1 MAVEQWNRQL
11 LQRDRSMTV
20 ERVVVEAG
28 GIYSTAPTSYLS
40 FAARIPGFVND
51 DLDRA
56 LYRDRSL
63 VRLSALRGSGFL
75 VPITMID
82 EVVAANDRRYLYE
95 QWIEKLVGVK
105 TRESWRVRILAL
117 LDGRVMPAR
126 EIRSELGVSAGDSEA
141 LRFLLSALSQNRQVA
156 AASGTRGWRDNQHGY
171 ALWSQWFPDH
181 PPIDVDP
188 ESARVKVANWYL
200 KGHGP
205 GSVDHFAW
213 WSGMKKGNAAE
224 VLSHFDEIGPGVFDL
239 DDPPDRVEPSGLRL
253 LPVWDT
259 ALVAPKGRRRMV
271 RTAHQPFVYDASGNL
286 TSTIVRDGGVIGVW
300 SRGGDDTHFAVKAA
314 PFESFTKVVRLEI
327 EDEANLVG
335 AAVGATQVSVEF
347 VDEMP
352 DLTTA
357 SRNRF
362 LSPLKDS

>member
-1 MAVEQWNRQL
+1 
-11 LQRDRSMTV
+11 MTV
-20 ERVVVEAG
+20 EQVVVEAG

-40 FAARIPGFVND
+40 YAARIPGFVND

-75 VPITMID
+75 VPITLID
-82 EVVAANDRRYLYE
+82 DVVTANDRRYLYE
-95 QWIEKLVGVK
+95 QWIENLVGVK
-105 TRESWRVRILAL
+105 TRESWRARVLSL

-141 LRFLLSALSQNRQVA
+141 LRFLLSSLAQNRQVA

-171 ALWSQWFPDH
+171 TLWSQWFPDH
-181 PPIDVDP
+181 PPLDVDP
-188 ESARVKVANWYL
+188 ESARIKVANWYL
-200 KGHGP
+200 RGHGP
-205 GSVDHFAW
+205 GTADHFAW
-213 WSGMKKGNAAE
+213 WSGMKKVNAAAA
-224 VLSHFDEIGPGVFDL
+224 LSNFHEIEPGVFDV
-239 DDPPDRVEPSGLRL
+239 DPPEGGEPSGLRL

-271 RTAHQPFVYDASGNL
+271 RTAHQPYVYDASGNL
-286 TSTIVRDGGVIGVW
+286 TSTIVKDGGVIGVW
-300 SRGGDDTHFAVKAA
+300 SRGGDGDHFAIKAA
-314 PFESFTKVVRLEI
+314 PFESFQKSVRSKI
-327 EDEANLVG
+327 EEEAEVIR
-335 AAVGATQVSVEF
+335 AAVGATDVTVEF
-347 VDEMP
+347 VTDVV